1 MLAMVMLN
9 PSTADAERDDP
20 TIRRCIGFAARA
32 GHGGVE
38 ILNLFAFRATAP
50 ADLRATSDPVGPD
63 NDRHL
68 EALFARHRKVLA
80 AWGAH
85 GIFGARADTVLRM
98 TARRDVLLTCLGRT
112 LTGQPRHP
120 LYVRADTRLVPFA
133 G

>member
-1 MLAMVMLN
+1 MLN

-20 TIRRCIGFAARA
+20 TIRRCIGFAKRA

-50 ADLRATSDPVGPD
+50 KDLKAASDPVGPD

-68 EALFARHRKVLA
+68 EALFARHGHVLA

-85 GIFGARADTVLRM
+85 GTFGARAEIVLEM
-98 TARRDVLLTCLGRT
+98 AARQSVMLTCLGRT

-120 LYVRADTRLVPFA
+120 LYVRTDALLLPFA
-133 G
+133 A